1 MTAEGCRVVII
12 CDCDAAERLLYCS
25 NTIIKHVN
33 TTCRAGPI
41 KQPYI
46 LSFGQILSPSCTNS
60 FFTSFPRAHL
70 TRKEAL
76 TSFTCNKS
84 GEDSAECI
92 RSHVVCIL
100 MRLLFWPTVWF
111 LFFVFFS
118 LCWWNDCFRQKRLP
132 VHCFSTLSSDNKPA
146 EREGNCPSTI
156 CLFLSACII

>member
-1 MTAEGCRVVII
+1 MFFREQMTAEGCRAVII
-12 CDCDAAERLLYCS
+12 CDCDAAERLLCCS

-41 KQPYI
+41 KQHYI

-60 FFTSFPRAHL
+60 FFTSFPRAHP

-84 GEDSAECI
+84 GEDTAECI

-100 MRLLFWPTVWF
+100 MRLLFWPAVWF
-111 LFFVFFS
+111 FCVDEMIVPDKKDFLFIVFQLCKATISPLREKGIVPLQFVYFY
-118 LCWWNDCFRQKRLP
+118 Q
-132 VHCFSTLSSDNKPA
+132 HA
-146 EREGNCPSTI
+146 
-156 CLFLSACII
+156 